1 MSAFLRRGRE
11 LDVIMLDGVLLV
23 LLSRELKCLPS
34 KAGAGPISLPHE
46 GKKIGQMQNEES

>member
-23 LLSRELKCLPS
+23 LLSRGLKCLPS